1 MKTYVAKRALL
12 FVPTMFL
19 VTVAVFVIMRIVPGD
34 PALIILGE
42 GEDGAADNL
51 TEAKLAKLRAKLGT
65 DRPIY
70 VQYGTWVGNML
81 KGNLGDSYFYEGR
94 PQVTY
99 YLKDRIPTTVEL
111 ALMSLILAS
120 VVAVPLGV
128 LSAIKQDSV
137 SDYAAR
143 IVTLLGIALPNFWV
157 AVMTIFFLVLIFQW
171 APPLAYEKVWDN
183 PWTNFQ
189 QLIFPAIALG
199 TSNMAFIARITR
211 SAMLEVLRED
221 YIRTARSKGLTE
233 RVIVYRHALRNALLP
248 VVTLF
253 GFELGRLI
261 SGTVII
267 ETIFLVPGMGK
278 LLIDSIGNRDFPM
291 IQAVVLVIAVTVL
304 VMNLF
309 ADLLYAWLD
318 PRIRYS

>member
-1 MKTYVAKRALL
+1 MKTYIAKRTLL

-34 PALIILGE
+34 PALMILGE
-42 GEDGAADNL
+42 GEEGAADNL
-51 TEAKLAKLRAKLGT
+51 TEEKLEKLRAKLGT

-81 KGNLGDSYFYEGR
+81 KGDLGKSYFYEGK
-94 PQVTY
+94 PEVTF

-111 ALMSLILAS
+111 TLMSLVLAS
-120 VVAVPLGV
+120 IVAVPLGV

-143 IVTLLGIALPNFWV
+143 IITLLGIALPNFWV
-157 AVMTIFFLVLIFQW
+157 AVMTIFFLVLLFQW

-221 YIRTARSKGLTE
+221 YIRTARSKGLAE
-233 RVIVYRHALRNALLP
+233 RVVVYRHALRNALLP

-278 LLIDSIGNRDFPM
+278 LLIDSIGNRDYPM
-291 IQAVVLVIAVTVL
+291 IQAVVLMIAITVL